1 MVVALTDCSSSS
13 SSGTCVGAVQVLEYD
28 WGADA
33 KELLVGQRHANDA
46 PGYDMVICADCVY
59 ARGSVEPLLE
69 SLCQARRLG
78 LF

>member
-1 MVVALTDCSSSS
+1 M
-13 SSGTCVGAVQVLEYD
+13 LEYD

-33 KELLVGQRHANDA
+33 KELLVGRRHANDA

-69 SLCQARRLG
+69 SLCQARHLG
-78 LF
+78 LLVENIPIRSACEYSIC